1 MKRFHYI
8 FSTCLLIFLSTSVL
22 ITMAKESRYFGRT
35 AVGFEIGSWKPN
47 SLKADKSALPFG
59 VEGASPFLVVFIT
72 SPQLGDWTLRGSC
85 GYWAQAN
92 IQNRENLHSANVVML
107 MVDLKER
114 ILSES
119 RLTPFVSYGISFSLG
134 SESPVNKKFRQLSKD
149 YETGYGVNVGAGFDL
164 SIFKNWAL
172 TMEFC
177 YHYIVFNRTV
187 GLTDDYSGPKIN
199 AGFFYTF

>member
-1 MKRFHYI
+1 MKRFQSLFWTSIII
-8 FSTCLLIFLSTSVL
+8 FMLPATACI
-22 ITMAKESRYFGRT
+22 IAKESKYFGR
-35 AVGFEIGSWKPN
+35 AALGIEIGSWKPN
-47 SLKADKSALPFG
+47 TLSDKSAFPFG
-59 VEGASPFLVVFIT
+59 VEGASPFLNVFVT
-72 SPQLGDWTLRGSC
+72 SPQLGDWTLRGSF

-92 IQNRENLHSANVVML
+92 IQNRESLYSANVVMFL
-107 MVDLKER
+107 LDLKER

-134 SESPVNKKFRQLSKD
+134 SESPVNSKFRKLSRD

-164 SIFKNWAL
+164 LIFKNWAL

-177 YHYIVFNRTV
+177 YHYIAFNRTV

>member
-1 MKRFHYI
+1 MKRLQKILFFYLFI
-8 FSTCLLIFLSTSVL
+8 VTLNPLSTL
-22 ITMAKESRYFGRT
+22 TAKDSKYFGKT
-35 AVGFEIGSWKPN
+35 ALGLEIGTLKPN

-59 VEGASPFLVVFIT
+59 VEGASPFVIAFIT
-72 SPQLGDWTLRGSC
+72 SPQLGDWTLRASF

-92 IQNRENLHSANVVML
+92 IQHHEQLHSANLVMFML
-107 MVDLKER
+107 DLKER

-119 RLTPFVSYGISFSLG
+119 RLTPFVSYGVSFSLG
-134 SESPVNKKFRQLSKD
+134 SESAVNKKFRKLTSD

-164 SIFKNWAL
+164 YIYKNWAL

>member
-1 MKRFHYI
+1 MKQIQFFFVTGI
-8 FSTCLLIFLSTSVL
+8 LIFMLTSTPE
-22 ITMAKESRYFGRT
+22 IMAKESKYFGHT
-35 AVGFEIGSWKPN
+35 TVGFEIGSWKPN
-47 SLKADKSALPFG
+47 TLEGDKSALPFG
-59 VEGASPFLVVFIT
+59 VEGASPFIILFIT

-92 IQNRENLHSANVVML
+92 IQNKENLQSANLVML

-134 SESPVNKKFRQLSKD
+134 SESPVNKKYRQLTGG
-149 YETGYGVNVGAGFDL
+149 YESGYGVNVGAGFDL
-164 SIFKNWAL
+164 SLYKKWAL

-177 YHYIVFNRTV
+177 YHYLVFNRVV

-199 AGFFYTF
+199 MGFFYSF